1 MKHDVHQHLWP
12 EQFISALAQR
22 SAPPRLQGSRLE
34 LVDGEYDVDLDVHRL
49 ERRLDML
56 DRDGIDVACVSLQ
69 PTLGCDDEP
78 ELLAAYHTG
87 IAELV
92 AASGGRLRAL
102 ACGERREG
110 FAGACVSAERALD
123 GVGNL
128 AAELRDANQ
137 FLFVHPG
144 VVSQPRSGR
153 PSWWPVVVDY
163 AAQMEGAFLAW
174 VTGGGHD
181 VPVVFAILAG
191 GAPFQLERLA
201 SRGTGAVIP
210 DDVYLETS
218 SYGRRALDLSL
229 ASLGSHHLVYGSDT
243 PVIDPRPT
251 LRALGDLGDA
261 VVEAVCETNPARLL
275 SGNLDTGS
283 DPDAR

>member
-1 MKHDVHQHLWP
+1 LPRHDLHQHLWP
-12 EQFISALAQR
+12 EPFISALAGR
-22 SAPPRLQGSRLE
+22 DAPPRIQGSRLE
-34 LVDGEYDVDLDVHRL
+34 LVDGAYDVDLDAHRL
-49 ERRLDML
+49 ERRLELL
-56 DRDGIDVACVSLQ
+56 DRDGTDIAYISLQ

-87 IAELV
+87 IEELV

-110 FAGACVSAERALD
+110 FAGACVSAKRVLD
-123 GVGNL
+123 GVGDL
-128 AAELRDANQ
+128 AAELRAVNQ

-144 VVSQPRSGR
+144 IPSRTRPGA

-163 AAQMEGAFLAW
+163 AAQMEAAFLAW

-201 SRGTGAVIP
+201 SREAKAVISS
-210 DDVYLETS
+210 DVYLETS
-218 SYGRRALDLSL
+218 SYGRHALELCL
-229 ASLGSHHLVYGSDT
+229 ASLGSDHLVYGSDT
-243 PVIDPRPT
+243 PVIDARPT
-251 LRALGDLGDA
+251 LRALGDFGDA

-275 SGNLDTGS
+275 
-283 DPDAR
+283 R